1 MPGVKNFTPI
11 GTFDLPEY
19 PELKLYYPPLLK
31 MLNYCYENNFTHIHS
46 ATPGPIGLAA
56 LAITK
61 ILKVPINGTY
71 HTSLPQ
77 YTSYLTD
84 DNYMEKIMW
93 KYTIWYYNQMEKIYV
108 PSKATG
114 DELIMKGIPE
124 GKIRFFSR
132 GIDVKRFHPNKRN
145 GFLRKRFNLRE
156 NSLKLLYVGRVSKEK
171 NLPDLMKVIHRLY
184 KIRPDIHF
192 IVVGDG
198 PFMKDMKNG
207 LNGMP
212 VTFTGYLNG
221 EDLAQTYASSARHPA
236 SL

>member
-1 MPGVKNFTPI
+1 
-11 GTFDLPEY
+11 
-19 PELKLYYPPLLK
+19 
-31 MLNYCYENNFTHIHS
+31 
-46 ATPGPIGLAA
+46 
-56 LAITK
+56 
-61 ILKVPINGTY
+61 
-71 HTSLPQ
+71 
-77 YTSYLTD
+77 
-84 DNYMEKIMW
+84 
-93 KYTIWYYNQMEKIYV
+93 
-108 PSKATG
+108 
-114 DELIMKGIPE
+114 MKGIPE

-221 EDLAQTYASSARHPA
+221 EDLAQTYASSDIFTFPSSTDTFGNVVLEAQASGLPVIVSDGGGPKENIIQGKTGFAVSTGDIDSFTQAILKLIDNPALLQEMKQAARNYMENRSFESA
-236 SL
+236 QIQFWNSYN